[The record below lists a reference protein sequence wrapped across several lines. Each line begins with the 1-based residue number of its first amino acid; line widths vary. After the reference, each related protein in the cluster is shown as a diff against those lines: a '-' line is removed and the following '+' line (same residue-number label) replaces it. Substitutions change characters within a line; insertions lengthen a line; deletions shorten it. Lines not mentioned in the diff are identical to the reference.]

1 MQLPPAIRAMRPHQW
16 AKNVFVLAAF
26 GFALGDKHFDM
37 GVEAAVSVLMAF
49 FAFSFGA
56 SAIYLV
62 NDIMDVEE
70 DRIHPT
76 KRHRPIAAGELSK
89 GAANVQAGV
98 LALGALGLAYGSTG
112 GLVLPGIV
120 LAYMTMNLAYSVK
133 LKHVV
138 LVDVFCIATGFLF
151 RVIGGGVA
159 VEVKVSHWLLL
170 CTLFLALFLAL
181 NKRRAELAAAL
192 ERSEGVGSTRAS
204 LKGYNLPLLDQ
215 LVSMISAC
223 TIVCYALYTVDHD
236 TVDKFGSGE
245 LLVWSVPFVVFGLAR
260 YLYLVQSKGRG
271 ESPTKIFLGGDLW
284 FLGDL
289 IAWGAVVALA
299 VFLGA

>member
-1 MQLPPAIRAMRPHQW
+1 MQLPAAIRAMRPHQW

-26 GFALGDKHFDM
+26 GFALGDQTFDI
-37 GVEAAVSVLMAF
+37 GVESATSVLLAF

-76 KRHRPIAAGELSK
+76 KRHRPIAAGELAV

-98 LALGALGLAYGSTG
+98 LAIAALGLAYGSTSAF
-112 GLVLPGIV
+112 VLPGIV
-120 LAYMTMNLAYSVK
+120 FAYMAMNLAYSIK

-151 RVIGGGVA
+151 RVVGGGVA
-159 VEVKVSHWLLL
+159 VNVEVSHWLML

-192 ERSEGVGSTRAS
+192 ERSEGVGATRAS

-223 TIVCYALYTVDHD
+223 TIVCYALYTVDPE
-236 TVDKFGSGE
+236 TVAKFRSGDI
-245 LLVWSVPFVVFGLAR
+245 LVWSVPFVVFGLAR

-289 IAWGAVVALA
+289 IVWGAVVALA
-299 VFLGA
+299 VF

>member
-1 MQLPPAIRAMRPHQW
+1 MQLPAFLRAMRPHQW

-26 GFALGDKHFDM
+26 GFALGNQQF
-37 GVEAAVSVLMAF
+37 ELSCAVLLSVTCAF

-62 NDIMDVEE
+62 NDILDVEE
-70 DRIHPT
+70 DRRHPT
-76 KRHRPIAAGELSK
+76 KCNRPIAAGELSTTT
-89 GAANVQAGV
+89 AMAQAGL
-98 LALGALGLAYGSTG
+98 LALVALALAYGATSAW
-112 GLVLPGIV
+112 VLPSIV
-120 LAYMTMNLAYSVK
+120 GAYMVMNLAYSFK

-138 LVDVFCIATGFLF
+138 LVDVFCIALGFQF

-159 VEVKVSHWLLL
+159 VAVEVSHWLLL
-170 CTLFLALFLAL
+170 CTLFLSLFLAL

-192 ERSEGVGSTRAS
+192 QRDDGVGATRSS
-204 LKGYNLPLLDQ
+204 LRGYNLGLLDQ
-215 LVSMISAC
+215 LVTMISAC
-223 TIVCYALYTVDHD
+223 TIVCYALYTVDPL
-236 TVDKFGSGE
+236 TVDKFRSGD

-260 YLYLVQSKGRG
+260 YLYLVQSEGRG

-289 IAWGAVVALA
+289 LAWAAVVALA
-299 VFLGA
+299 VAF

>member
-1 MQLPPAIRAMRPHQW
+1 L
-16 AKNVFVLAAF
+16 
-26 GFALGDKHFDM
+26 
-37 GVEAAVSVLMAF
+37 AF

-76 KRHRPIAAGELSK
+76 KRHRPIAAGELAPGS
-89 GAANVQAGV
+89 ATMLAGV
-98 LALGALGLAYGSTG
+98 LALAALGLAYGSTG
-112 GLVLPGIV
+112 AFVLPGIV

-151 RVIGGGVA
+151 RVVGGGVA
-159 VEVKVSHWLLL
+159 VDVEVSHWLMF

-192 ERSEGVGSTRAS
+192 ERSEGVGATRAS

-223 TIVCYALYTVDHD
+223 TIVCYALYTVDPE
-236 TVDKFGSGE
+236 TVEKFRSGH

-289 IAWGAVVALA
+289 IVWGAVVGLA
-299 VFLGA
+299 VL

>member
-1 MQLPPAIRAMRPHQW
+1 MRPHQW

-37 GVEAAVSVLMAF
+37 GVEALVGVLLAF

-76 KRHRPIAAGELSK
+76 KRHRPIAAGELAPGS
-89 GAANVQAGV
+89 ATMLAGV
-98 LALGALGLAYGSTG
+98 LALAALGLAYGSTG
-112 GLVLPGIV
+112 AFVLPGIV

-151 RVIGGGVA
+151 RVVGGGVA
-159 VEVKVSHWLLL
+159 VDVEVSHWLMF

-192 ERSEGVGSTRAS
+192 ERSEGVGATRAS

-223 TIVCYALYTVDHD
+223 TIVCYALYTVDPE
-236 TVDKFGSGE
+236 TVEKFRSGH

-289 IAWGAVVALA
+289 IVWGAVVGLA
-299 VFLGA
+299 VL